1 MFLPKNNLVAIA
13 YKTGYCGSL
22 IYILAALSPEVNKF
36 KSLDQI
42 LFSDGTAH
50 KNNEQWF
57 CGLHDYPDSLTV
69 NQENWDSYV
78 PENTKQALLA
88 DKLILFRCHPNIA
101 YKLSFI
107 ENLQVLYVTHKNKYV
122 AERWAY
128 EKVFK
133 PMGDK
138 FFQHDLSRLINAEPT
153 ARITNRIKR
162 KLINNVI
169 NHDVISWEQLVATMK
184 IPPYQVKVDK
194 LLEKDF
200 DVYTDMCE
208 YLNITAMSQDKFT
221 KLIDTYNSKQWK
233 RFY

>member
-1 MFLPKNNLVAIA
+1 
-13 YKTGYCGSL
+13 
-22 IYILAALSPEVNKF
+22 
-36 KSLDQI
+36 
-42 LFSDGTAH
+42 
-50 KNNEQWF
+50 
-57 CGLHDYPDSLTV
+57 
-69 NQENWDSYV
+69 
-78 PENTKQALLA
+78 
-88 DKLILFRCHPNIA
+88 
-101 YKLSFI
+101 
-107 ENLQVLYVTHKNKYV
+107 V

-162 KLINNVI
+162 KLLINVI
-169 NHDVISWEQLVATMK
+169 NHDVISWEQLVAKMK
-184 IPPYQVKVDK
+184 MPPYQVEVDK

-200 DVYTDMCE
+200 DVYTNMCE